1 MYTLE
6 TLLANSNIKNLI
18 TAYSFVKTFVVII
31 TDLKIG
37 GGGVNK
43 TEIFYVSNN

>member
-6 TLLANSNIKNLI
+6 TLLANSNIKKLI

-31 TDLKIG
+31 TDLKRG
-37 GGGVNK
+37 GGGMNK

>member
-31 TDLKIG
+31 TDLKRG
-37 GGGVNK
+37 GGMNK

>member
-31 TDLKIG
+31 TDLKK
-37 GGGVNK
+37 GGVNK

>member
-18 TAYSFVKTFVVII
+18 TAYSFVKNFVVII

-37 GGGVNK
+37 GGG
-43 TEIFYVSNN
+43 E